1 MEFEGVCWHSDHL
14 DKDMNIRVYGR
25 GGTPV
30 LAFPTQ
36 DAMCDNFENFGMINA
51 LEPELVNSKIQ
62 LFCVDS
68 VDSESWSDTGGDPVY
83 RINRQEAYYNY
94 IIEEVIPFVF
104 NKNKTHIRPIATGC
118 ALGGLHAALVVL
130 RRPELFSGLIALS
143 GVYDAKTFFSGWLNG
158 TAYDN
163 SPVDFLSHMPKE
175 HPYVEKYNRL
185 RMAFCV
191 GQGRWEE
198 EGLRTLQIMDELFHQ
213 LGVSAWTDYWGYDVD
228 HDWCWWQMQIRYFLP
243 YALGERERYD

>member
-104 NKNKTHIRPIATGC
+104 NKNKT
-118 ALGGLHAALVVL
+118 
-130 RRPELFSGLIALS
+130 
-143 GVYDAKTFFSGWLNG
+143 
-158 TAYDN
+158 
-163 SPVDFLSHMPKE
+163 
-175 HPYVEKYNRL
+175 
-185 RMAFCV
+185 
-191 GQGRWEE
+191 
-198 EGLRTLQIMDELFHQ
+198 
-213 LGVSAWTDYWGYDVD
+213 
-228 HDWCWWQMQIRYFLP
+228 
-243 YALGERERYD
+243 